1 MICILPDDEFLEDS
15 GCSEV
20 IVDTLYMWKEKKTG
34 KGGEDGEERESWRGK
49 REEIIMGTTKKGA
62 LPGLSRSNSQCS

>member
-49 REEIIMGTTKKGA
+49 REEIVM
-62 LPGLSRSNSQCS
+62 

>member
-34 KGGEDGEERESWRGK
+34 KGGEDRGREGEVEGK
-49 REEIIMGTTKKGA
+49 EGGNNN
-62 LPGLSRSNSQCS
+62 GNN